1 MKKKV
6 PVLLVVL
13 AIMAFG
19 ILTWFYGYYNNK
31 SNDNLPNLTSI
42 ATMNEAE
49 VNELLVGYR
58 KIQLR
63 EIWNEPDETNSNED
77 VWITNERTALIVSYS
92 NKDKVVVCGFS
103 TEENLNPIV
112 NIVDR
117 TKTEGFPY
125 DMAEEKF
132 FEDGD
137 NEYYFSGIYSH
148 YVIVH
153 YEDGSQEGIVTAL
166 NAGRATIADLDKFE
180 VDYIVRA
187 LDTENVKP

>member
-1 MKKKV
+1 MKKKAS
-6 PVLLVVL
+6 VLLIVL
-13 AIMAFG
+13 AIMALG
-19 ILTWFYGYYNNK
+19 ILAWFYGYHNRK
-31 SNDNLPNLTSI
+31 SNDNLPSLSLI
-42 ATMNEAE
+42 AEMDEAD

-63 EIWNEPDETNSNED
+63 EVWEDPDETNSNED
-77 VWITNERTALIVSYS
+77 VWIINERTALIVSYS

-153 YEDGSQEGIVTAL
+153 YEDGSQEDIVTAL
-166 NAGRATIADLDKFE
+166 NAGRATIADLDKFDVNYKAKSLGVE
-180 VDYIVRA
+180 TA
-187 LDTENVKP
+187 K